1 MATTQWMTPS
11 SSLWGMYRERKKE
24 NRDLKIIITSR
35 NSQTGTGKTTLALW
49 LALHFDEYGFSADQ
63 VTLHPEEFLELYK
76 ENPAGSVIIMDEA
89 EQLDSR
95 RSMSNKNVEFWNLW
109 QTMRYRQITSILTL
123 PTRSALDKRGLEL
136 ADVWI
141 QVTERGHA
149 RVHKIAVGD
158 YDGNT
163 QPNISETLAFPD
175 ISDLDLKDQ
184 IDEKKVALMEE
195 GEEFGEQTSFNQ
207 KDIKEAQMKVRDLYL
222 RKIYEYSDLSMKK
235 LEDKLKEDDELE
247 GLSSSRI
254 GQIVSAD

>member
-1 MATTQWMTPS
+1 
-11 SSLWGMYRERKKE
+11 MYRSRKLD

-35 NSQTGTGKTTLALW
+35 DSQTGTGKTTLALW

-149 RVHKIAVGD
+149 RVHEIGVGD
-158 YDGNT
+158 YDGKT
-163 QPNISETLAFPD
+163 QPNITETLAFPD
-175 ISDLDLKDQ
+175 ISDMKLKDE

-195 GEEFGEQTSFNQ
+195 GEEFGEQTSFDQ
-207 KDIKEAQMKVRDLYL
+207 SDIQSARMAVRDDWI
-222 RKIYEYSDLSMKK
+222 RFIYENDDLT
-235 LEDKLKEDDELE
+235 LREFEDKLEKDERLP
-247 GLSSSRI
+247 GLSRSRI
-254 GQIVSAD
+254 NEIVTAD

>member
-1 MATTQWMTPS
+1 
-11 SSLWGMYRERKKE
+11 MYRKRKAK

-35 NSQTGTGKTTLALW
+35 DSQTGTGKTTLALW
-49 LALHFDEYGFSADQ
+49 LALHFDAYGFDASK
-63 VTLHPEEFLELYK
+63 VTLHPKEFLELYT

-95 RSMSNKNVEFWNLW
+95 RSMSNQNVEFWNLW

-141 QVTERGHA
+141 QVTHRGHA
-149 RVHKIAVGD
+149 RIHTIGVGD

-163 QPNISETLAFPD
+163 RPTINETLSFPD
-175 ISDLDLKDQ
+175 ISDLQVKDD

-195 GEEFGEQTSFNQ
+195 GEEYGQ
-207 KDIKEAQMKVRDLYL
+207 KTTFDKSDITNAKKEVRDEYIKRLYKETDKSQRDL
-222 RKIYEYSDLSMKK
+222 AEEEDLS
-235 LEDKLKEDDELE
+235 L
-247 GLSSSRI
+247 SRI
-254 GQIVSAD
+254 NVILNSE

>member
-1 MATTQWMTPS
+1 
-11 SSLWGMYRERKKE
+11 MYRGRKKD

-35 NSQTGTGKTTLALW
+35 DSQTGTGKTTLALW

-149 RVHKIAVGD
+149 RVHEIAVGD

-163 QPNISETLAFPD
+163 QPNITETLAFPD
-175 ISDLDLKDQ
+175 ISDMKLKDE
-184 IDEKKVALMEE
+184 IDNKKVALMEE
-195 GEEFGEQTSFNQ
+195 GEEFGEQTSFDQ
-207 KDIKEAQMKVRDLYL
+207 SDIQSARMAVRDDWI
-222 RKIYEYSDLSMKK
+222 RFIYENDDLT
-235 LEDKLKEDDELE
+235 LREFEDKLEKDEKLP
-247 GLSSSRI
+247 GLSRSRI
-254 GQIVSAD
+254 NEIVTAD

>member
-1 MATTQWMTPS
+1 
-11 SSLWGMYRERKKE
+11 MYRARKKD

-35 NSQTGTGKTTLALW
+35 DSQTGTGKTTLALW

-149 RVHKIAVGD
+149 RVHEIAVGD

-175 ISDLDLKDQ
+175 ISDMKLKDE
-184 IDEKKVALMEE
+184 IDEKKVQLMEE
-195 GEEFGEQTSFNQ
+195 GEEFGEQTSFDQ
-207 KDIKEAQMKVRDLYL
+207 SDIQSARMAVRDDWI
-222 RKIYEYSDLSMKK
+222 RFIYENDDLT
-235 LEDKLKEDDELE
+235 LREFEDKLEKDEKLP
-247 GLSSSRI
+247 GLSRSRI
-254 GQIVSAD
+254 NEIVTAD

>member
-1 MATTQWMTPS
+1 
-11 SSLWGMYRERKKE
+11 MYRSRKLD

-35 NSQTGTGKTTLALW
+35 DSQTGTGKTTLALW
-49 LALHFDEYGFSADQ
+49 LALHFDEYGFQADQ

-149 RVHKIAVGD
+149 RVHKIGVGD
-158 YDGNT
+158 YDGKT
-163 QPNISETLAFPD
+163 QPKITETLSFPD
-175 ISDLDLKDQ
+175 ISDLQLKDE

-195 GEEFGEQTSFNQ
+195 GEEFSKDEGEILDPE
-207 KDIKEAQMKVRDLYL
+207 KIRKEERDRVMKNY
-222 RKIYEYSDLSMKK
+222 
-235 LEDKLKEDDELE
+235 DELLDVASTEHGEATGISPRQARRILSE
-247 GLSSSRI
+247 G
-254 GQIVSAD
+254 

>member
-1 MATTQWMTPS
+1 
-11 SSLWGMYRERKKE
+11 MYRARKKD

-35 NSQTGTGKTTLALW
+35 DSQTGTGKTTLALW

-149 RVHKIAVGD
+149 RVHKIGVGD
-158 YDGNT
+158 YDGKT
-163 QPNISETLAFPD
+163 QPNITETLAFPD
-175 ISDLDLKDQ
+175 ISDLQLKDD
-184 IDEKKVALMEE
+184 IDQKKVALMEE
-195 GEEFGEQTSFNQ
+195 GEEFGEQTSFDQ
-207 KDIKEAQMKVRDLYL
+207 SDIKAQRIEQRNESIKAVYEATDVTQ
-222 RKIYEYSDLSMKK
+222 S
-235 LEDKLKEDDELE
+235 ELGE
-247 GLSSSRI
+247 AHGI
-254 GQIVSAD
+254 TQQQVNNIVNSA

>member
-1 MATTQWMTPS
+1 MFK
-11 SSLWGMYRERKKE
+11 ERKLK

-35 NSQTGTGKTTLALW
+35 DSQTGTGKTTLALW

-63 VTLHPEEFLELYK
+63 VTLHPEEFLELYT

-163 QPNISETLAFPD
+163 RPNITETLAFPD
-175 ISDLDLKDQ
+175 ISDLELKDK

-195 GEEFGEQTSFNQ
+195 GEEFGEQTTFDQS
-207 KDIKEAQMKVRDLYL
+207 DIKAQRIEQRNESIKA
-222 RKIYEYSDLSMKK
+222 IYEATDVTQKALG
-235 LEDKLKEDDELE
+235 EAH
-247 GLSSSRI
+247 GI
-254 GQIVSAD
+254 TQQQVNNIVNNA

>member
-1 MATTQWMTPS
+1 
-11 SSLWGMYRERKKE
+11 MYRERKLK

-35 NSQTGTGKTTLALW
+35 DSQTGTGKTTLAMW
-49 LALHFDEYGFSADQ
+49 LALHFDQYGFSADQ
-63 VTLHPEEFLELYK
+63 VTLHPEEFLELYT

-141 QVTERGHA
+141 QVTERGRA
-149 RVHKIAVGD
+149 RVHEIGVGD
-158 YDGNT
+158 YDGKT
-163 QPNISETLAFPD
+163 QPQITEILEFPD
-175 ISDLDLKDQ
+175 VTHLDLKDE

-195 GEEFGEQTSFNQ
+195 GEEFAEQTSFTQQDVQRSKKEVRNQ
-207 KDIKEAQMKVRDLYL
+207 YIKKLYEETDKSQRDLA
-222 RKIYEYSDLSMKK
+222 
-235 LEDKLKEDDELE
+235 DDE
-247 GLSSSRI
+247 GLSVSRI
-254 GQIVSAD
+254 NEIVTAD

>member
-1 MATTQWMTPS
+1 MTPS

-175 ISDLDLKDQ
+175 ISDLELKDQ

-195 GEEFGEQTSFNQ
+195 GEEFGEKDSFTQQDVQRSKKEVRNQ
-207 KDIKEAQMKVRDLYL
+207 YIKKMYDKTDMSQRDLA
-222 RKIYEYSDLSMKK
+222 E
-235 LEDKLKEDDELE
+235 EE
-247 GLSSSRI
+247 GLSRSRI
-254 GQIVSAD
+254 HEIVSAA

>member
-1 MATTQWMTPS
+1 
-11 SSLWGMYRERKKE
+11 MYRERKKE

-149 RVHKIAVGD
+149 RVHEIAVGD

-175 ISDLDLKDQ
+175 ISDMKLKDE
-184 IDEKKVALMEE
+184 IDDKKVALMED
-195 GEEFGEQTSFNQ
+195 GEEFGEQTTFDQS
-207 KDIKEAQMKVRDLYL
+207 DIKAQRIEQRNESIKAVYEATEVTQSALGEAHGITQQQVNN
-222 RKIYEYSDLSMKK
+222 
-235 LEDKLKEDDELE
+235 
-247 GLSSSRI
+247 
-254 GQIVSAD
+254 IVNGA